1 MCRKVLTMCVWVFT
15 YGGLSFY
22 GFLWVS
28 GEGFAPPSWVSMHVG
43 AGVTVYVLFLC
54 KSVFE
59 QRLKLFVWD
68 NAIYFLQCAKKK
80 EFPHKKEPVTV
91 GDSAVVRVVLI
102 SSGRSSVGAFLP
114 FLLRL
119 PICADPTANLVIWAA
134 RLLNRGHTHQPED
147 NSLHTLCRPS
157 PWQEHWKFS
166 PGSAPLALD
175 FS

>member
-1 MCRKVLTMCVWVFT
+1 MCVWVFT

-28 GEGFAPPSWVSMHVG
+28 GEGFAPLLLGCPCMLERVWRYMYCFWAEIEIICLRQCYLFS
-43 AGVTVYVLFLC
+43 TVC
-54 KSVFE
+54 
-59 QRLKLFVWD
+59 Q
-68 NAIYFLQCAKKK
+68 KKK
-80 EFPHKKEPVTV
+80 NFRIKKSLSRLATVLWLGLSSFHLADPVLV
-91 GDSAVVRVVLI
+91 H
-102 SSGRSSVGAFLP
+102 FCP

>member
-1 MCRKVLTMCVWVFT
+1 MQEGPYHVCVSIYVWRIILLWFFM
-15 YGGLSFY
+15 GFRRRICSSFL
-22 GFLWVS
+22 GVHACWS
-28 GEGFAPPSWVSMHVG
+28 GCDGI
-43 AGVTVYVLFLC
+43 C
-54 KSVFE
+54 IVFE

>member
-1 MCRKVLTMCVWVFT
+1 MCRKVLTMCVRVFT

-28 GEGFAPPSWVSMHVG
+28 GEGFAPLLLGCPCMLERVWRYMYCFWAEIEIICLRQCYLFS
-43 AGVTVYVLFLC
+43 TVC
-54 KSVFE
+54 
-59 QRLKLFVWD
+59 Q
-68 NAIYFLQCAKKK
+68 KKN

-114 FLLRL
+114 FCLRL
-119 PICADPTANLVIWAA
+119 QICADPAANLVIWPA